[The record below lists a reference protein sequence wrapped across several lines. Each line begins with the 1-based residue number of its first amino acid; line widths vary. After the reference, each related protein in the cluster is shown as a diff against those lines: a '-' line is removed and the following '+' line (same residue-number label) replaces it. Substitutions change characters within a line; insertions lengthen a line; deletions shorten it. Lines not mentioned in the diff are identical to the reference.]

1 MARLGERLVPRL
13 RGRGAWRGSPCPAGG
28 HAAAARARTRE
39 DVTAA
44 RYGAIRVHNTIV
56 QRFRATRVHSIPYV
70 VIAVLQY
77 DQARCKRRSA
87 SGRAPPCSGLV
98 PRWVRYRS
106 RPGSGTRTPVLH
118 SATSETPRR
127 RTPTR
132 PRGSATPAAGVRP
145 LRRAAAPPARGAA
158 RCVASAWLAG
168 TQAVSS
174 VIARMRRLG
183 FTVFLNIWKSRRIK
197 TRLADICEPRGRALV
212 GGTRTRL
219 VRSTCMYDLF
229 DSLSMRQAS
238 TPRSHLA

>member
-87 SGRAPPCSGLV
+87 SRRHRLVFGLV
-98 PRWVRYRS
+98 PRCGFVTVPDPAAAPALQFSTAPPVRPRGGAPRRDHVAVRPPRPASARS
-106 RPGSGTRTPVLH
+106 AAP
-118 SATSETPRR
+118 PRR
-127 RTPTR
+127 R
-132 PRGSATPAAGVRP
+132 PAARP
-145 LRRAAAPPARGAA
+145 VV
-158 RCVASAWLAG
+158 RCVGVARRDAG
-168 TQAVSS
+168 GFVCYSSDEAFRVHSVS
-174 VIARMRRLG
+174 
-183 FTVFLNIWKSRRIK
+183 
-197 TRLADICEPRGRALV
+197 
-212 GGTRTRL
+212 
-219 VRSTCMYDLF
+219 
-229 DSLSMRQAS
+229 
-238 TPRSHLA
+238 